1 MPILVILGAVI
12 GCRLTNVAAPPAE
25 RPKEN
30 LFERFA
36 YATERGQM
44 VIHSDEPLP
53 LNHRLLDEVAARRD
67 DLLRHLALPGSDEK
81 VHVYLFSTPERFGQ
95 YVRWQYPDLASR
107 RAFFVETDTRL
118 EVFAHWGD
126 RVAEDLRHEVTHGYL
141 HSVVPRVPLW
151 LDEGIAEYF
160 EVPRGQEGAH
170 QAHLEHLLRQISDGW
185 RPDLARLDRLSTAAE
200 LEQIDYAESWAWV
213 HFMLNT
219 FPERR
224 DLLQRYLQTLRH
236 DGAAE
241 PISGQLARISGKSSD
256 ELIEHLNRLAAARPR

>member
-1 MPILVILGAVI
+1 MLI
-12 GCRLTNVAAPPAE
+12 GCQLGSEIAPKPD
-25 RPKEN
+25 RPQEN
-30 LFERFA
+30 LLARFA
-36 YATERGQM
+36 YSAERGQM

-67 DLLRHLALPGSDEK
+67 DLLRHLALSGSDEK
-81 VHVYLFSTPERFGQ
+81 VHVYLFSTPERFQ
-95 YVRWQYPDLASR
+95 QHVRYQYPDLASR

-141 HSVVPRVPLW
+141 HSVVPHVPLW

-170 QAHLEHLLRQISDGW
+170 EAHLEHLARRIADGW
-185 RPDLARLDRLSTAAE
+185 RPDLARLDRLTVAAE

-213 HFMLNT
+213 HFLLNT

-224 DLLQRYLQTLRH
+224 DLLQRYLQDLRKN
-236 DGAAE
+236 GAAE
-241 PISGQLARISGKSSD
+241 PISSQLARISGRSTD
-256 ELIEHLNRLAAARPR
+256 ELIEHVQKLVAGAARREDKS